1 MSLFSS
7 PSAFQRTLHT
17 NKATENI
24 LESSISRSVVLQ
36 LLRLT
41 TFTQWLSI
49 VLFQFLGNLSYPQY
63 IDLDLLQYQDFL
75 IPLLVALHQIQPADI
90 PTYFLA

>member
-7 PSAFQRTLHT
+7 PSAFQRTLQT
-17 NKATENI
+17 NRATENI

-75 IPLLVALHQIQPADI
+75 IPLQVALH
-90 PTYFLA
+90 